1 MRGCLRFAV
10 GLIVAVIALDL
21 LAELSLWAEVPFASI
36 ALLAAL
42 LYGGG
47 FAARAYYR
55 AFRDAR
61 AADRAKK
68 KGA

>member
-1 MRGCLRFAV
+1 MRGCLRFV
-10 GLIVAVIALDL
+10 IGLIVAVIALDL
-21 LAELSLWAEVPFASI
+21 LAGLSLWAEVPFASI
-36 ALLAAL
+36 TLLAAL

-55 AFRDAR
+55 ALRDAH

-68 KGA
+68 KSA